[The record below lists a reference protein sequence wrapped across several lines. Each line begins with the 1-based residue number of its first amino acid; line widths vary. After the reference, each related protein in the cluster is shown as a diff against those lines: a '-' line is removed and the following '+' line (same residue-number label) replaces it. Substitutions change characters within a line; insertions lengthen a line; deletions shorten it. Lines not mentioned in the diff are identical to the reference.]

1 MVCGLRV
8 LLVLVGLGVLAIV
21 LLVLGLIVRPV
32 VTEAMRANAA
42 GNWWLPFLPREA
54 GGYGPLA
61 QNHWW
66 SAMRAE
72 TPGSAAALAVRWG
85 FWALMSVLIVVA
97 MGSVVVNLVKLLA
110 KGWTAVGQA

>member
-1 MVCGLRV
+1 MVWGLRV
-8 LLVLVGLGVLAIV
+8 LLVVVGLGVLGIV

-42 GNWWLPFLPREA
+42 GNWWLPFLPEDSGR
-54 GGYGPLA
+54 YGPLA

-72 TPGSAAALAVRWG
+72 TPGSGGALAVRWG
-85 FWALMSVLIVVA
+85 FWALMSLLIVVA
-97 MGSVVVNLVKLLA
+97 TGSVVVNLVKLLA
-110 KGWTAVGQA
+110 KGWTAVG